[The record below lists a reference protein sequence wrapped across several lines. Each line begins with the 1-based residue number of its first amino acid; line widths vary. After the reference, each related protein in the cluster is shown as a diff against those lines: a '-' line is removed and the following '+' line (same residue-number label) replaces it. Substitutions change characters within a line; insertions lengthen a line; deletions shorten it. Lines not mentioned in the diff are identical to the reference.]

1 MKRYERIVFAAL
13 AVLVLAAFGA
23 VIATH
28 DWANY
33 RQHLRALRQASN
45 LSSSAVDT
53 RPLDAAEQVAQLA
66 VTHTE
71 QDYAQQALRLAD
83 RSVDL
88 AFAAAIHDATENPPP
103 LTPQLREVA
112 ERVETSQ
119 AAVAADQ
126 NRIAQFTAALAKAR
140 GKSKGDLQSLLGIAQ
155 AQLALDQ
162 DDLDDAQQ
170 ELVRQ
175 GGDKQATIQQ
185 LLDQHKASEAQS
197 TALVPSQA
205 GGAAP
210 SVELTQAKNLV
221 AQYRAWASLRAK
233 DQQLDQA
240 RTDAL
245 GRAAQLSATHQA
257 LEAREQTPSSTGAA
271 PAENSQSGPAEANP
285 ALSLLRRQ
293 TENKAN
299 LADFGRRIV
308 AEQQLAGVYA
318 NWIEFVDVRE
328 KEFLHGMFLNVLWIA
343 LIALIVLVANHSVQR
358 FFAHVK
364 AERRAL
370 LSARAVVLFVVQ
382 AVGLGCI
389 LLVVFGM
396 PSNFAT
402 ILALI
407 GAGLTVAM
415 KDFIV
420 GFFGWFVLMGK
431 DGIHP
436 GDWVEI
442 NGVGG
447 EVVSVGFLHTVILET
462 GNWTDAGH
470 PTGRKVS
477 FVNSFAIEGHYF
489 NFSTSGQWL
498 WDEIEVQIPESAEPY
513 AMAEAIRKIAAEET
527 GANARLAGEEWN
539 RVESSYGKRLFSAEP
554 SLSVRPTASGVTVL
568 LRYITRANVRH
579 ETRAKLYR
587 AIVDLLHGK
596 NFPESAIAAL
606 NPKSTAGAA

>member
-112 ERVETSQ
+112 ERVKTSQ
-119 AAVAADQ
+119 AAVSADQ

-140 GKSKGDLQSLLGIAQ
+140 GKTKDDLQSLLGIAQ

-197 TALVPSQA
+197 TTLVPSQA
-205 GGAAP
+205 SGAAP
-210 SVELTQAKNLV
+210 SVELTQARNFV

-233 DQQLDQA
+233 DQQLAQA

-245 GRAAQLSATHQA
+245 DRAAQLSAAHQA
-257 LEAREQTPSSTGAA
+257 LEARQQTPSSAAA
-271 PAENSQSGPAEANP
+271 PAENSQSGPPDANP

-328 KEFLHGMFLNVLWIA
+328 KAFLHGMFLNVLWIA
-343 LIALIVLVANHSVQR
+343 LIALMVLVANHWVQR
-358 FFAHVK
+358 FFAHIKV
-364 AERRAL
+364 ERRAL
-370 LSARAVVLFVVQ
+370 LSARAVVLFVIQ
-382 AVGLGCI
+382 ALGLGCI

-431 DGIHP
+431 DGIRP

-447 EVVSVGFLHTVILET
+447 EVLKVGFLHTVILET

-539 RVESSYGKRLFSAEP
+539 RVESSYGKSTFSAEP
-554 SLSVRPTASGVTVL
+554 SLSVRPTASGVSVL

-587 AIVDLLHGK
+587 AIVDLLRGK
-596 NFPESAIAAL
+596 NFPESAITTP
-606 NPKSTAGAA
+606 NPKSAAGTA